1 MIGAVIVFIKKFL
14 KLWRETISDKKT
26 SWEYEKARNSKQI
39 RIVFNLDDPQ
49 DAQVYHYLERYKPNR
64 TSFIKRLVY
73 DELVRCAYEQA

>member
-1 MIGAVIVFIKKFL
+1 MA
-14 KLWRETISDKKT
+14 DKKT

-39 RIVFNLDDPQ
+39 RIVFNMDDPV
-49 DAQVYHYLERYKPNR
+49 DALVFHYLERYKPNR

>member
-1 MIGAVIVFIKKFL
+1 M
-14 KLWRETISDKKT
+14 SDKKT

-39 RIVFNLDDPQ
+39 RLVFNMDDPI
-49 DAQVYHYLERYKPNR
+49 DALVFHYLEHYKPNR